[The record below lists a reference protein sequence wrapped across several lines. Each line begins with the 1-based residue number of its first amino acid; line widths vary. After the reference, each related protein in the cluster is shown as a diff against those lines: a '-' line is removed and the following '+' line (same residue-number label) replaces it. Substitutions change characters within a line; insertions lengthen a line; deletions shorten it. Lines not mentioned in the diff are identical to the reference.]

1 LRKKRRQEEGP
12 QLLKALLSSASMTVD
27 RVEEKMVAELDSL
40 SQILHLDR
48 PTLEA
53 LLVHSGWSHD
63 RLLRQYL
70 QNSTSV
76 MREVGL
82 GGGDSAEAPPPGS
95 QVTCP
100 ACIKKKDVGEAM
112 WLWCNHACCKP
123 CWKRHLATALEAG
136 RALSTTCPVENCSAR
151 ATRTFF
157 SAVFGEDND
166 QSRKYNAA
174 VVESYI
180 TSNSQ
185 LTRCRNPATCD
196 QILSRGEGVNSGTCR
211 KCRWCSCFLCD
222 YKEGHPPATCEDI
235 SQWIKGGGY
244 HDEMDQEARLRQL
257 KQLTRKQCPACQAHT
272 EKNDG
277 SLCQTC
283 KCGMKFCWKCVRPWR
298 PRHNDYSNCTFK
310 IGANARQHKKFGDYN
325 ERVTNSIKSRDFAL
339 RLCEIMTGIGEA
351 VPMKTLS
358 FVNDACELLVQ
369 CHKMMVYA
377 AIAEYYTPQDG
388 TAYITFLVDDLDKN
402 TTSLQAFLENV
413 LLSGEDMATTL
424 RSITERRLLRNYRLV
439 SKIENTMNK
448 FLIGYQHVYP
458 YFHTPMSPYCHVPM
472 SPNCAAIQAGR
483 PDWGGS
489 SQCPGQDESPA
500 AGG

>member
-1 LRKKRRQEEGP
+1 
-12 QLLKALLSSASMTVD
+12 
-27 RVEEKMVAELDSL
+27 
-40 SQILHLDR
+40 
-48 PTLEA
+48 
-53 LLVHSGWSHD
+53 
-63 RLLRQYL
+63 
-70 QNSTSV
+70 
-76 MREVGL
+76 
-82 GGGDSAEAPPPGS
+82 
-95 QVTCP
+95 
-100 ACIKKKDVGEAM
+100 
-112 WLWCNHACCKP
+112 
-123 CWKRHLATALEAG
+123 
-136 RALSTTCPVENCSAR
+136 
-151 ATRTFF
+151 
-157 SAVFGEDND
+157 
-166 QSRKYNAA
+166 
-174 VVESYI
+174 
-180 TSNSQ
+180 
-185 LTRCRNPATCD
+185 
-196 QILSRGEGVNSGTCR
+196 
-211 KCRWCSCFLCD
+211 
-222 YKEGHPPATCEDI
+222 
-235 SQWIKGGGY
+235 
-244 HDEMDQEARLRQL
+244 
-257 KQLTRKQCPACQAHT
+257 
-272 EKNDG
+272 
-277 SLCQTC
+277 
-283 KCGMKFCWKCVRPWR
+283 MKFCWKCVRPWR